1 METKDVEQL
10 TIQTFEKLAELEK
23 AIESSPAPRFS
34 GSDRRIVDTEE
45 MYDIL
50 GDIKVTIPKDIRR
63 ANSILVDAEN
73 ITSNAE
79 NYATEL
85 VDNAT
90 TRSETILQEASAKYD
105 EIIAK
110 AKQEAED
117 IISEANKQRERLIS
131 NNEVTAEAT
140 RRAELLE
147 RKAEYNA
154 KLVYDNAKAY
164 ADDVLGSLM
173 RFLEEY
179 YSMVEVN
186 RKDLGVIPKPDFSKT
201 PEEAEEEMTVLE
213 DVDEPEEERDEGLF
227 GLGIFKRKKK
237 KAEAEAE
244 PKPEP
249 AEEDRQE
256 EAPEEE

>member
-1 METKDVEQL
+1 MENKEVDEL
-10 TIQTFEKLAELEK
+10 TIQSFEKITELEK
-23 AIESSPAPRFS
+23 AIDSSPTPRFS

-45 MYDIL
+45 MFDLL
-50 GDIKVTIPKDIRR
+50 GDLKVTIPKDIRR
-63 ANSILVDAEN
+63 AHSILSDAEN

-90 TRSETILQEASAKYD
+90 TRAETIVQEANAKGE

-110 AKQEAED
+110 ANADAEKILAD
-117 IISEANKQRERLIS
+117 ANAERERLIS
-131 NNEVTAEAT
+131 EHEVTIESQ
-140 RRAELLE
+140 RRGELLE

-154 KLVYDNAKAY
+154 NRVYDNAKAY

-186 RKDLGVIPKPDFSKT
+186 RKDLGVVPKPEFEKS
-201 PEEAEEEMTVLE
+201 PEEAEAEAAAAEAQNA
-213 DVDEPEEERDEGLF
+213 EPEEDEDNGFL

-237 KAEAEAE
+237 
-244 PKPEP
+244 PEP
-249 AEEDRQE
+249 E
-256 EAPEEE
+256 PEE

>member
-1 METKDVEQL
+1 METNDVEQL
-10 TIQTFEKLAELEK
+10 TIQTFEKITELEK

-45 MYDIL
+45 MFDII
-50 GDIKVTIPKDIRR
+50 GDLKVTIPKDIRR
-63 ANSILVDAEN
+63 ANSILVDADN

-85 VDNAT
+85 VDNAQQ
-90 TRSETILQEASAKYD
+90 RAETILQEANAKSD
-105 EIIAK
+105 EILAK
-110 AKQEAED
+110 ANEQAEAILAHARDEREQLIAASAVTTEAEH
-117 IISEANKQRERLIS
+117 
-131 NNEVTAEAT
+131 
-140 RRAELLE
+140 RAELLE

-154 KLVYDNAKAY
+154 NLVYNNAKAY

-186 RKDLGVIPKPDFSKT
+186 RKDLGVIPEPDYSKS
-201 PEEAEEEMTVLE
+201 PEEAAKELEELE
-213 DVDEPEEERDEGLF
+213 DEQENEAAETDDGLF

-237 KAEAEAE
+237 KAEADAA
-244 PKPEP
+244 P
-249 AEEDRQE
+249 
-256 EAPEEE
+256 APEEQE

>member
-1 METKDVEQL
+1 MEKNIEEL
-10 TIQTFEKLAELEK
+10 TIQSFEKITELEK
-23 AIESSPAPRFS
+23 AIDSSPAPRFS

-45 MYDIL
+45 MFDLL
-50 GDIKVTIPKDIRR
+50 GDLKVTIPKDIRR
-63 ANSILVDAEN
+63 ANSILTDAEN

-90 TRSETILQEASAKYD
+90 TRAETIVQEANAKGE
-105 EIIAK
+105 EIIEKAK
-110 AKQEAED
+110 ADAEN
-117 IISEANKQRERLIS
+117 IIAEANRERERLIS
-131 NNEVTAEAT
+131 ENEITLESQ
-140 RRAELLE
+140 RRGELLE

-154 KLVYDNAKAY
+154 NLVYGNAKAY

-186 RKDLGVIPKPDFSKT
+186 RKDLGVVPEPDFNKS
-201 PEEAEEEMTVLE
+201 PEQAEQEAAEAAPEAEQEEQDNGFL
-213 DVDEPEEERDEGLF
+213 

-237 KAEAEAE
+237 
-244 PKPEP
+244 PE
-249 AEEDRQE
+249 QE
-256 EAPEEE
+256 EEPEE

>member
-1 METKDVEQL
+1 METKDVEQI
-10 TIQTFEKLAELEK
+10 TIQTFEKITELEK

-45 MYDIL
+45 MFDLI
-50 GDIKVTIPKDIRR
+50 GDLKVTIPKDIRR
-63 ANSILVDAEN
+63 AHSILADADN

-85 VDNAT
+85 VDNAQ
-90 TRSETILQEASAKYD
+90 TRAETILQEANAKHD
-105 EIIAK
+105 EILEAAK
-110 AKQEAED
+110 KEAEG
-117 IISEANKQRERLIS
+117 IIAEANKERERLVSDSEITS
-131 NNEVTAEAT
+131 EAEH
-140 RRAELLE
+140 RAELLE

-154 KLVYDNAKAY
+154 NRVYNNAKAY

-186 RKDLGVIPKPDFSKT
+186 RKDLGVIPEPDYTKA
-201 PEEAEEEMTVLE
+201 PEEAAQEMEELEDEQETGEEET
-213 DVDEPEEERDEGLF
+213 DEGLF

-237 KAEAEAE
+237 KAEADAASE
-244 PKPEP
+244 P
-249 AEEDRQE
+249 QE
-256 EAPEEE
+256 